1 MRLVRLAI
9 LRACVIPV
17 AVACVVDVVQGQVTD
32 LDSALQPA
40 PAGNRRGPLMLE
52 LSAGRTKQPGITSG
66 GGPGTIAAGIGAG
79 RWVTDRVMLGVEA
92 RAHGTIDIEASV
104 PSVRFV
110 SGVVA
115 VRSFSGEVAL
125 RLAAGPAWVVNPNRR
140 AARTI
145 GYAAS
150 IELPLEPDLR
160 EASWVV
166 FLRYSGT
173 GIVSTPAVRSAPF
186 RTTQLALGIRL
197 EL

>member
-1 MRLVRLAI
+1 MHFFRLAI
-9 LRACVIPV
+9 MRACGTLVV
-17 AVACVVDVVQGQVTD
+17 MGCVVDVVQGQTTD
-32 LDSALQPA
+32 RDSVLHPA
-40 PAGNRRGPLMLE
+40 PTGNRRGPLMLE
-52 LSAGRTKQPGITSG
+52 LSAGRTAQPGVTSG
-66 GGPGTIAAGIGAG
+66 GGPGTIAAGIGSG

-115 VRSFSGEVAL
+115 VRSSSGEFAL